1 MMQELEELG
10 LPIVE
15 YQTNQL
21 KLMIPATQKVF
32 EAVTEGKLVHDGNQ
46 ALSRHID
53 NCVIKMDHRGQ
64 RVTKESS
71 NSKKKIDNAIAFVI
85 AYDRATATR
94 IEERKVPQF
103 FI

>member
-1 MMQELEELG
+1 
-10 LPIVE
+10 
-15 YQTNQL
+15 
-21 KLMIPATQKVF
+21 VF
-32 EAVTEGKLVHDGNQ
+32 EAVTEQKLVHDGNA

-71 NSKKKIDNAIAFVI
+71 NSKKKIDNAVAFII
-85 AYDRATATR
+85 AYDRATATK
-94 IEERKVPQF
+94 IEERVVPQF